1 MNELLAETT
10 SPTQGGGI
18 WGQLLMAAILILLV
32 NAVIFLPKRIL
43 QARRLR
49 RADIIPRVRGLTLSD
64 LDENFLQLEIAPL
77 SKQFLE
83 RGLRLA
89 VAAQL
94 PNDAA
99 RQVVTEPTPVP
110 KNTLV
115 IPRELAPAGSTLW
128 VNWVSGTRV
137 GPGAS
142 IQVPN
147 RNQRQ

>member
-10 SPTQGGGI
+10 SSTQGGGI
-18 WGQLLMAAILILLV
+18 WGQLLLAAVLILLV
-32 NAVIFLPKRIL
+32 NAVIFFPKRL
-43 QARRLR
+43 LRSRRLR
-49 RADIIPRVRGLTLSD
+49 RADTIPRVRGLVLSD
-64 LDENFLQLEIAPL
+64 LDEKFLQLEIAPPP
-77 SKQFLE
+77 KQFVE
-83 RGLRLA
+83 TGLRLA

-94 PNDAA
+94 PNDAT

-142 IQVPN
+142 IQVRN
-147 RNQRQ
+147 RH

>member
-10 SPTQGGGI
+10 SSIQGGGI

-115 IPRELAPAGSTLW
+115 IPRELAPTGATLW
-128 VNWVSGTRV
+128 VNWVFGDRV
-137 GPGAS
+137 GPSGS
-142 IQVPN
+142 VRVPEDPPTT
-147 RNQRQ
+147 

>member
-10 SPTQGGGI
+10 SSTQGGDI
-18 WGQLLMAAILILLV
+18 WGQLLLAAVLIVLV
-32 NAVIFLPKRIL
+32 NAVIFLPKRL
-43 QARRLR
+43 LRSRRLR
-49 RADIIPRVRGLTLSD
+49 RTNTIPRVRGLTLSD
-64 LDENFLQLEIAPL
+64 LDEKFLQLEITPPP
-77 SKQFLE
+77 KQFVE
-83 RGLRLA
+83 TGLRLA
-89 VAAQL
+89 VAAQM
-94 PNDAA
+94 PNDAS

-142 IQVPN
+142 IQVPT
-147 RNQRQ
+147 RD